1 MRKSTLSILIL
12 LGLLVILPVGAES
25 TLEYWEK
32 SPELWRKVLERQILV
47 SAKNEDGRTHSQGV
61 GLARATV
68 DQIWAFATNPE
79 KIKNSS
85 RFLKDFRWDPS
96 TGQVDMQIEVLMIH
110 HRLSG
115 KATTSPDPH
124 NPKIAFEVLEGS
136 LVPFS
141 AVLEIRSQQAQNQ
154 RPSAPTFPPGQSLVR
169 ISGWSAKDRSLS
181 WPLRWGLEVMLQ
193 RTAGHLR
200 EAVEKQNSVSR
211 RED

>member
-1 MRKSTLSILIL
+1 MRKSALSILIL
-12 LGLLVILPVGAES
+12 VGLLALPPAGAES

-32 SPELWRKVLERQILV
+32 SPDLWKKVLERQILV

-61 GLARATV
+61 GLTRATV
-68 DQIWAFATNPE
+68 DQVWAFATNPE

-85 RFLKDFRWDPS
+85 RFLKDFRWDPT
-96 TGQVDMQIEVLMIH
+96 TGQIEMQIEILMIH
-110 HRLSG
+110 HRLVG
-115 KATTSPDPH
+115 KATPSPDSH
-124 NPKIAFEVLEGS
+124 NPKIDFQVLEGS

-141 AVLEIRSQQAQNQ
+141 GVLEIRSPQAQN
-154 RPSAPTFPPGQSLVR
+154 RRTSAPTFPPDHSLVR

-181 WPLRWGLEVMLQ
+181 WPLRWGLEAMLQ

-200 EAVEKQNSVSR
+200 EAVEKENSVPR